1 MNGARDRKKAS
12 AGLLIALVFCLGWA
26 GQDCPHEGP
35 DHRLLGR
42 AGCWIQRML
51 TIESARPPSKI
62 WFLDFGKTS
71 MRIDPRHPHLLV
83 EWPTASGKLWRVP
96 TWLQWG
102 GKPKTC
108 MFLGAWVEKGGG
120 AHKGKTRETAVGR
133 PEAGLD

>member
-1 MNGARDRKKAS
+1 MNRARDWKKAS
-12 AGLLIALVFCLGWA
+12 AGLLIALGFCLGWA

-62 WFLDFGKTS
+62 WLLDFGKTS
-71 MRIDPRHPHLLV
+71 MRIDPRHPHLLI

-96 TWLQWG
+96 AGYPWG
-102 GKPKTC
+102 AKAKTEN
-108 MFLGAWVEKGGG
+108 FSARAVYKGDRGV
-120 AHKGKTRETAVGR
+120 KGKTNQRG
-133 PEAGLD
+133 G